1 MDSLEPHTA
10 LFASLVMQQSNMA
23 MLFLGQR
30 PHPETGK
37 PQVDLDTASLFIETL
52 EMLAAKTKGNL
63 SRPEQQILQQH
74 LTAARLAFVEAA
86 DAKLEPVAG
95 NASSA
100 TDTPPAAPAAT
111 AETAPPGPAGETP
124 ADQAAADDARKRFV
138 KRY

>member
-86 DAKLEPVAG
+86 DASPAPVADTAA
-95 NASSA
+95 NAA
-100 TDTPPAAPAAT
+100 ETPPATPAAAAAT
-111 AETAPPGPAGETP
+111 AETAPPGPAEIGRASCRE
-124 ADQAAADDARKRFV
+124 RV
-138 KRY
+138 

>member
-63 SRPEQQILQQH
+63 SKPEQQILQQH

-86 DAKLEPVAG
+86 DASPAPVADT
-95 NASSA
+95 AA
-100 TDTPPAAPAAT
+100 KAAETPPATPAAT

-124 ADQAAADDARKRFV
+124 ADPAAADDARKRFV